1 MSTFLQKLEAIQPE
15 QQKNIEILHCDKG
28 QITAGS

>member
-15 QQKNIEILHCDKG
+15 QKNIEILHCDKG